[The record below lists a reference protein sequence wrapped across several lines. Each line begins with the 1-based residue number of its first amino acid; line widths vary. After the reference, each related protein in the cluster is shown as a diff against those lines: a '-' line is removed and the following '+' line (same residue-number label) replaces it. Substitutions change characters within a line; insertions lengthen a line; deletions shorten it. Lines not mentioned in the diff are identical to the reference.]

1 MEMINDRS
9 MISTFFENNLLLIHT
24 GVHFSSE
31 MVNDFLTYVCFAL
44 YYC

>member
-9 MISTFFENNLLLIHT
+9 MISTFFENNFFLIQT
-24 GVHFSSE
+24 GVHFSSV
-31 MVNDFLTYVCFAL
+31 MVNIFLNYVYFAL